1 MLTFVGLG
9 LWDERDVSLK
19 GLEAIKA
26 ADFVYAEFYTSQLS
40 GTTQEKMEAVYGKK
54 VKILRREDIE
64 NNPKEIL
71 ENAKKGNVV
80 LLSGGD
86 SMVATTHVDLRL
98 RAKDAG
104 IETRI
109 IHGASISS
117 AVIGLTGLQN
127 YKFGKSASIAF
138 PYKKDISEVPYE
150 TVRMNR
156 KNGLH
161 TLLYLDLSMT
171 IPQAL
176 EILSEFEKRKKEKIL
191 SGIIIGVAGAGSEN
205 PLVKAGSVEALKKFD
220 FGKPL
225 HTLVFT
231 GELHFMEREAL
242 EKFCGASRI

>member
-9 LWDERDVSLK
+9 LWDEKDISLK
-19 GLEAIKA
+19 GLEAIRA

-40 GTTQEKMEAVYGKK
+40 GTTQERMETVYGKK
-54 VKILRREDIE
+54 VKMLRREDIE

-71 ENAKKGNVV
+71 ENAKNGNVV

-86 SMVATTHVDLRL
+86 PMIATTHVDLRL

-138 PYKKDISEVPYE
+138 PYKKGISEVPYE
-150 TVRMNR
+150 TVQMNR
-156 KNGLH
+156 KSGLH
-161 TLLYLDLSMT
+161 TLLYLDLPMT

-176 EILSEFEKRKKEKIL
+176 ELLLEFEKRKKEKIL
-191 SGIIIGVAGAGSEN
+191 GGLIVGVARAGSEK
-205 PLVKAGSVEALKKFD
+205 PAVKAGSADELKKFD
-220 FGKPL
+220 FGPPL
-225 HTLVFT
+225 HTLVFP
-231 GELHFMEREAL
+231 GELHFMEKEAL
-242 EKFCGASRI
+242 NKLCEAVLR

>member
-9 LWDERDVSLK
+9 LWDEKDISLK
-19 GLEAIKA
+19 GLEAIRA

-40 GTTQEKMEAVYGKK
+40 GTAQEKMEALYGKK
-54 VKILRREDIE
+54 VRILRREDIE
-64 NNPKEIL
+64 NNPREIL

-86 SMVATTHVDLRL
+86 PMIATTHVDLRL

-104 IETRI
+104 IETKI

-138 PYKKDISEVPYE
+138 PYKEEISEVPYE
-150 TVRMNR
+150 TVRMNK

-161 TLLYLDLSMT
+161 TLLYLDLPMT
-171 IPQAL
+171 IPQAIEL
-176 EILSEFEKRKKEKIL
+176 LSEFEKRKKDKII
-191 SGIIIGVAGAGSEN
+191 SGLIVGIARAGSDS
-205 PLVKAGSVEALKKFD
+205 PLVRAGSAEELKKFD
-220 FGKPL
+220 FGEPL
-225 HTLVFT
+225 HTLVFP
-231 GELHFMEREAL
+231 GELHFMEKEAL
-242 EKFCGASRI
+242 EKLCGTVF